1 MSKTKRAG
9 FRTERAREDFIRTYD
24 ELMAE
29 FWPSATDFT
38 EVRTAFGTTRVQRNG
53 TGDGIPIVLVAPSGG
68 LPLTYSNIIGRLSAA
83 HTVFSPETIAEPG
96 HHLPERPVLDGE
108 DLAAWLVE
116 VLDGLE
122 VERSHLVGM
131 SHGAWVSV
139 RTALRAPERVAS
151 VSLLD
156 PPGFEKIGW
165 RFIRWN
171 LACALFLLTPRRVRE
186 WGSRWLVNGTLR
198 SEVFRRLLP
207 KLVGFRQVL
216 PLPQLY
222 TEAQLSGLSR
232 PSLVVL
238 GGKSRLNDLD
248 SLRERLAGLP
258 NITRVE
264 VLPEAGHVLS
274 LDEPER
280 VVELVLDFVG
290 AQVH

>member
-9 FRTERAREDFIRTYD
+9 FRNEQAREDFIRTYD
-24 ELMAE
+24 ELMTE
-29 FWPSATDFT
+29 VWPSATDFT
-38 EVRTAFGTTRVQRNG
+38 EVRTSFGTTRVQRNG
-53 TGDGIPIVLVAPSGG
+53 TGAGIPIVLVAPAGG

-96 HHLPERPVLDGE
+96 HHLPERPVLSGE

-116 VLDGLE
+116 VLDGLG
-122 VERSHLVGM
+122 VERAHLVGL
-131 SHGAWVSV
+131 SYGSWVSV
-139 RTALRAPERVAS
+139 HTALFAPERVAS

-156 PPGFEKIGW
+156 PPGFEKIGV
-165 RFIRWN
+165 RFISWS
-171 LACALFLLTPRRVRE
+171 LACALFLFAPRRVRE
-186 WGSRWLVNGTLR
+186 RASRWLVNGTLR
-198 SEVFRRLLP
+198 SEVLRRLLP
-207 KLVGFRQVL
+207 KLVSYRQVL
-216 PLPQLY
+216 PRPPLY
-222 TEAQLSGLSR
+222 TEAQLAGLSR

-238 GGKSRLNDLD
+238 GGKSRLNDLN

-264 VLPEAGHVLS
+264 VLPEAGHVLTM
-274 LDEPER
+274 DEPTR